1 MTVITLQKWGNSQGF
16 RIPKALIE
24 SLNWEENKEFSLTA
38 EQNKLVIEPIKKRK
52 SIEERFEGFSGSYEP
67 AEMDWGENV
76 GNEIW

>member
-24 SLNWEENKEFSLTA
+24 GMNWEENKEFSLTA
-38 EQNKLVIEPIKKRK
+38 EQNKLIIEPVKKRK
-52 SIEERFEGFSGSYEP
+52 SIQERFEGFNGSYEP
-67 AEMDWGENV
+67 AEMDWGENA

>member
-24 SLNWEENKEFSLTA
+24 SMNWGDNKEFSLTS
-38 EQNKLVIEPIKKRK
+38 QQDKLIIEPVKKRK
-52 SIEERFEGFSGSYEP
+52 SIEELFEGYHGKYEP
-67 AEMDWGENV
+67 AEMDWGENA

>member
-24 SLNWEENKEFSLTA
+24 SMNWGDHKKFFLVS
-38 EQNKLVIEPIKKRK
+38 QQDKLIIEPVKKRK
-52 SIEERFEGFSGSYEP
+52 SIEELFESYTGTYEP
-67 AEMDWGENV
+67 AEMDWGENA